1 SLRSS
6 GGDFILQLQQDNE
19 SLRREIDIKESKLQA
34 NMNSIKTFW
43 SPELKKE
50 RALRKE
56 ESNQIATLKEQWKH
70 LHLTMQALQDE
81 LRAQRDLNQ
90 LLHDDFTMNPV
101 DTENYER
108 TVRENELLQ
117 STLEELETR
126 IEAQRQTLETR
137 DESVR
142 KLLEMVQ
149 CKGLPKPDDGG
160 SDTDALRA
168 QIVGYEARLA
178 SMEGLLQEKKMEL
191 QKFKVS
197 IKSKY
202 SGSNDG
208 MSSNIEAYRQLL
220 EAKESKI
227 LSLERSNHELELELE
242 SVNHNAEVGMTQ
254 HNEDMKQLEVVKSH
268 ADFMKHKVGELDS
281 DVQKKETEI
290 VTLQTRLDTLNNQQS
305 DRQHIDVLKESLAA
319 KDQRASVLQS
329 EKQAVLDEKQDYLLR
344 LQEDKSGD
352 TAELSH
358 LRDTLDVKDRKIMV
372 LHKKI
377 ESLSEVLR
385 DKDRVLDENKRAMA
399 ELEQDSCTSDSALTT
414 MEEALADKDKVVEAL
429 QKEHA
434 SSCQQFRDESADLR
448 QCLKNAE
455 QQLDS
460 LRREM
465 SEKESS
471 ISELQERASSLASS
485 MVKKDSH
492 IKQLEINV
500 QKSFDDVTRLQT
512 QHLKAQ
518 QLAMSETTKEEFNS
532 KIQTLENEVK
542 LKAEEATRCQGDL
555 DRLLGILK
563 ETENEKHLKD
573 KKIATFEKR
582 CKEQATKIK
591 SMQNEMIQD
600 AQRKGAAQDRDIKSK
615 DERVEELEEAL
626 RESVSITAEREML
639 LAKMDEKAKAS
650 QQQLSET
657 TEELSKT
664 KSKLDEV
671 GKKLTSVESSLTSK
685 DRILVKM
692 KMERR
697 KQLEERLEMKQ
708 EALLAAISEKDSNI
722 ALLEL
727 SQSRKKTNA
736 EEVCLLRREKDSLVQ
751 QLKQQTQNRL
761 KLMQQNFD

>member
-1 SLRSS
+1 KSLRSS

-101 DTENYER
+101 DTVDRGSNRIMQENYER

-149 CKGLPKPDDGG
+149 CKGGSGLPKPDDGG

-197 IKSKY
+197 IN
-202 SGSNDG
+202 GSNDG

-465 SEKESS
+465 SEKEVRYFDSS

-512 QHLKAQ
+512 QHLKVVLAQ

-573 KKIATFEKR
+573 KKIATFEKHLN
-582 CKEQATKIK
+582 KHHPPPEPDQV
-591 SMQNEMIQD
+591 
-600 AQRKGAAQDRDIKSK
+600 QRRASGRTGGGA
-615 DERVEELEEAL
+615 EG
-626 RESVSITAEREML
+626 EREHHSRARDVACKDGREGEGKPATGGML
-639 LAKMDEKAKAS
+639 ENVV
-650 QQQLSET
+650 LSET

-697 KQLEERLEMKQ
+697 KQLEERLEMKW
-708 EALLAAISEKDSNI
+708 
-722 ALLEL
+722 
-727 SQSRKKTNA
+727 
-736 EEVCLLRREKDSLVQ
+736 VGCGY
-751 QLKQQTQNRL
+751 
-761 KLMQQNFD
+761 

>member
-1 SLRSS
+1 
-6 GGDFILQLQQDNE
+6 QLQQDNE

-101 DTENYER
+101 DTVDRGSNRIMQENYER

-149 CKGLPKPDDGG
+149 CKGGSGLPKPDDGG

-573 KKIATFEKR
+573 KKIATFEKNIIKNMKGHNIRQTVQGASHEDQIDAKRDDPR
-582 CKEQATKIK
+582 CAEER
-591 SMQNEMIQD
+591 SSPGSRC
-600 AQRKGAAQDRDIKSK
+600 RK
-615 DERVEELEEAL
+615 
-626 RESVSITAEREML
+626 
-639 LAKMDEKAKAS
+639 
-650 QQQLSET
+650 LSET

-761 KLMQQNFD
+761 KLMQQNFDSD